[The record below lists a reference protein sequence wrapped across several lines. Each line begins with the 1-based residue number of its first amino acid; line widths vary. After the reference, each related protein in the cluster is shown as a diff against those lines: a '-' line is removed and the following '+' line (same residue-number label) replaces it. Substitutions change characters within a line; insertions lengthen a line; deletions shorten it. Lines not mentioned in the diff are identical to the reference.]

1 MRLEM
6 ALRQSQP
13 PHICFYSNKCDW
25 SEAFI
30 KELSTTQYKQ
40 EFQFVC
46 VDTTPK
52 SQLPNWLKQVPTLLI
67 KGDPEP
73 VKVNSDVLN
82 WLYERKMKDTSR
94 SPTASSGMGGGSG
107 PRTSATAPR
116 LALPICPTVMKTPI
130 IVKTNEIRT
139 FLLGR
144 FFQMIQ
150 EPKTINNGFA

>member
-82 WLYERKMKDTSR
+82 WLYERYQQVSDS
-94 SPTASSGMGGGSG
+94 
-107 PRTSATAPR
+107 
-116 LALPICPTVMKTPI
+116 LIW
-130 IVKTNEIRT
+130 
-139 FLLGR
+139 
-144 FFQMIQ
+144 
-150 EPKTINNGFA
+150 NGWWIWTENKRNSTT